1 LSIIIGIVSF
11 YLIIPPGI
19 PFITPANSLIE
30 QIRSINFLIG
40 VLVSIFLYLNDFSL
54 LESLFVGAF
63 WSAYLAY
70 LVMVPGP

>member
-1 LSIIIGIVSF
+1 VSV
-11 YLIIPPGI
+11 YLMIPPAI
-19 PFITPANSLIE
+19 PLITPANSLID

-40 VLVSIFLYLNDFSL
+40 LLVTIFLYLNDFTL
-54 LESLFVGAF
+54 LESLFVGVF